1 MSKEVS
7 DIAINNLNVAKFGG
21 TSVANFAAMENCAK
35 IVKSNPNTKVV
46 VVSASAG
53 VTNLLVDIA
62 HTAMSKEKIRQK
74 LTEIDSIQQAILQ
87 ALDVAVEERPKLQQL
102 QNSLSDLALHEEMLH
117 RADLK
122 DALLS
127 HGERM
132 SALLFSAV
140 LNQFDVKAE
149 NFDVRN
155 VLKTDSEFG
164 QAVPNLEQISTAAK
178 KIMLPTL
185 LDTVLVTQGFIG
197 VDQQGNTTTLGRGG
211 SDFTAALLAEA
222 LNAGTCEIWTDVIG
236 VYTTDPRITA
246 AARPLPELSFEEA
259 AEMATFGAKVLHPAT
274 MEPALRQNIRVFVGS
289 SREPEK
295 GGTWIVRDC
304 VTEPAY
310 RAITRRKEQVMVT
323 VKTPKMMYAQ
333 GFLQK
338 VFTIIAKH
346 KLSVDLITTSEICVS
361 FTLDNPANSVL
372 ERLNFETIQELSQF
386 CEVLVEENYDLVT
399 VVGNNMHSA
408 AGVSSKIFAA
418 VADYN
423 LRMICYGA
431 NPHNLSLLVSN
442 KDSQEVVCA
451 LHRDLFE

>member
-1 MSKEVS
+1 VKITVS
-7 DIAINNLNVAKFGG
+7 NISLSNLNVAKFGG
-21 TSVANFAAMENCAK
+21 TSVANFAAMENCANIIK
-35 IVKSNPNTKVV
+35 NNPNTKVV

-53 VTNLLVDIA
+53 VTNLLVDIS
-62 HTAMSKEKIRQK
+62 HTAMSKQQIKQK
-74 LTEIDSIQQAILQ
+74 LAEINSIQQAILQ
-87 ALDVAVEERPKLQQL
+87 ALENPDKVAPKLQQL
-102 QNSLSDLALHEEMLH
+102 QSSLSDVALHEEIIH

-132 SALLFSAV
+132 SSLLFSAV
-140 LNQFDVKAE
+140 LNQFKVKAE

-155 VLKTDSEFG
+155 VLKTDGQFG
-164 QAVPNLEQISTAAK
+164 QAVPNLKQIGAAAK
-178 KIMLPTL
+178 QLMLPSL
-185 LDTVLVTQGFIG
+185 VDTVLVTQGFVG
-197 VDQQGNTTTLGRGG
+197 SDQQGNTTTLGRGG
-211 SDFTAALLAEA
+211 SDFTAALLAEGLGA
-222 LNAGTCEIWTDVIG
+222 DTCEIWTDVIG
-236 VYTTDPRITA
+236 VYTTDPRITN

-274 MEPALRQNIRVFVGS
+274 MEPALRQNIKVFVGS
-289 SREPEK
+289 SREPER

-304 VTEPAY
+304 TTEPSY

-323 VKTPKMMYAQ
+323 LKTPKMMYAQ

-338 VFTIIAKH
+338 VFTIIAEH
-346 KLSVDLITTSEICVS
+346 KLSVDLITTSEISVS

-372 ERLNFETIQELSQF
+372 ERLNQETIEELGKF
-386 CEVLVEENYDLVT
+386 CDVLVEENYDLVT

-408 AGVSSKIFAA
+408 TGVSSKIFAA

-431 NPHNLSLLVSN
+431 NPHNLSLLVN
-442 KDSQEVVCA
+442 DVDSSDVVCA
-451 LHRDLFE
+451 LHRALFE

>member
-1 MSKEVS
+1 MTNT
-7 DIAINNLNVAKFGG
+7 AIKNLNVAKFGG
-21 TSVANFAAMENCAK
+21 TSLANFAAMQNCAK
-35 IVKSNPNTKVV
+35 IIKNNPNTKVV

-62 HTAMSKEKIRQK
+62 HTAMSKEQIKQK
-74 LTEIDSIQQAILQ
+74 LTEIDTIQQAILQ
-87 ALDVAVEERPKLQQL
+87 ALDNTDVITQKLQQL
-102 QNSLSDLALHEEMLH
+102 QSSLSELALHEEMLH

-132 SALLFSAV
+132 SSLLFSAV
-140 LNQFDVKAE
+140 LNQFNVKAE

-164 QAVPNLEQISTAAK
+164 QAVPSLDEIATAAK
-178 KIMLPTL
+178 QLMLPALT
-185 LDTVLVTQGFIG
+185 DTVLVTQGFVG
-197 VDQQGNTTTLGRGG
+197 ADSQGNTTTLGRGG
-211 SDFTAALLAEA
+211 SDFTAALLAEGLGA
-222 LNAGTCEIWTDVIG
+222 NTCEIWTDVIG
-236 VYTTDPRITA
+236 VYTTDPRITD

-274 MEPALRQNIRVFVGS
+274 MEPALRKNIKVFVGS

-295 GGTWIVRDC
+295 GGTWIVKDC
-304 VTEPAY
+304 EVEPFY
-310 RAITRRKEQVMVT
+310 RAITLRKEQVMVT

-338 VFTIIAKH
+338 IFTIIAKH

-372 ERLNFETIQELSQF
+372 ERINVQTIEELSQF
-386 CEVLVEENYDLVT
+386 CEVLVEDNYDLVT

-408 AGVSSKIFAA
+408 AGVSSKILAA
-418 VADYN
+418 VADFN

-431 NPHNLSLLVSN
+431 NPHNLSLLVSD
-442 KDSQEVVCA
+442 KDSRDVVCA
-451 LHRDLFE
+451 LHRALFE

>member
-1 MSKEVS
+1 MSHT
-7 DIAINNLNVAKFGG
+7 AINNLNVAKFGG
-21 TSVANFAAMENCAK
+21 TSLANFAAMQNCAK
-35 IVKSNPNTKVV
+35 IIQNNPDTKVV

-53 VTNLLVDIA
+53 VTNMLVDIA
-62 HTAMSKEKIRQK
+62 HTAMSKEQIKQK
-74 LTEIDSIQQAILQ
+74 LIEIDSIQQAILQ
-87 ALDVAVEERPKLQQL
+87 ALENSDEVAPKLQQL
-102 QNSLSDLALHEEMLH
+102 HTSLSELALHEEVNH
-117 RADLK
+117 RNDLK

-132 SALLFSAV
+132 SSLLFSAV
-140 LNQFDVKAE
+140 LNQFSVKAE

-155 VLKTDSEFG
+155 VLKTDSQFG
-164 QAVPNLEQISTAAK
+164 QAVPNLVQIGIAAK
-178 KIMLPTL
+178 QLMLPTL
-185 LDTVLVTQGFIG
+185 INTVLVTQGFVG
-197 VDQQGNTTTLGRGG
+197 SDHQGNTTTLGRGG

-222 LNAGTCEIWTDVIG
+222 MNAETCEIWTDVIG
-236 VYTTDPRITA
+236 VYTTDPRITE

-274 MEPALRQNIRVFVGS
+274 MEPALRKNIKVFVGS

-304 VTEPAY
+304 VTEPSY

-338 VFTIIAKH
+338 VFTIIAEH
-346 KLSVDLITTSEICVS
+346 KLSVDLITTSEISVA
-361 FTLDNPANSVL
+361 FALENPANSVL
-372 ERLNFETIQELSQF
+372 ERLNQETIEELGQF
-386 CEVLVEENYDLVT
+386 CDVLVEENYDLVT

-431 NPHNLSLLVSN
+431 NPHNLSLLVNDSDS
-442 KDSQEVVCA
+442 KDVVCA
-451 LHRDLFE
+451 LHKSLFE